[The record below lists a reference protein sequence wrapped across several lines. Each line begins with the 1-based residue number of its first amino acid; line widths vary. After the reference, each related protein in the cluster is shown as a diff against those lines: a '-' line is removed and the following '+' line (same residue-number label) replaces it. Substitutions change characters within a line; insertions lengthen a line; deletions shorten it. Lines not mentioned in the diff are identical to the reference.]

1 MRPKTP
7 KMLPWLAKSAGV
19 PIAQAEELWADA
31 IRYATIETG
40 WVQTPEYWKVANKR
54 LLELLE
60 MEALTCHPPQL
71 APWVMIHMRIG
82 ALPMIA
88 ANNVALVWSAAFGRM
103 GQRRLQMHTHRA
115 A

>member
-7 KMLPWLAKSAGV
+7 KMLPWLAKSAGL
-19 PIAQAEELWADA
+19 PIARVEELWADA

-40 WVQTPEYWKVANKR
+40 WVETPEYWKCAVNR

-60 MEALTCHPPQL
+60 AEALAYHPPEVT
-71 APWVMIHMRIG
+71 PWVMINMRIG
-82 ALPMIA
+82 ALPMTA
-88 ANNVALVWSAAFGRM
+88 ANNIALVWSAAFGRIN
-103 GQRRLQMHTHRA
+103 QNRLRTHTRRA